1 MFITAKSTSNKT
13 AETKTPAEAQTKVY
27 IFENNSRKNPFMNVR
42 VQTHVFKNW
51 FNLNDGQG
59 RTGRRVICPGRY
71 FRPMY
76 YWLNNSFVLKC
87 DVLG

>member
-42 VQTHVFKNW
+42 VQTHVFKN
-51 FNLNDGQG
+51 
-59 RTGRRVICPGRY
+59 
-71 FRPMY
+71 
-76 YWLNNSFVLKC
+76 
-87 DVLG
+87 